1 MSSRHQNPSQSSLRR
16 HTNGSVVFLCTI
28 SYRARQVSDALLG
41 GVGVVS
47 VGVTEATVGG
57 RLTEALVQLVRSR
70 MMV

>member
-1 MSSRHQNPSQSSLRR
+1 M
-16 HTNGSVVFLCTI
+16 
-28 SYRARQVSDALLG
+28 SDALLG

-47 VGVTEATVGG
+47 VGVTGATVGG